1 MFLNQVSHHW
11 IVNPLHNLVLGQSS
25 VFLPPIYIQ
34 SEKFAE
40 TVCLEGSLSRFSQ
53 SSSGLGRGKGRHPF
67 PSTDYLSALFARRY
81 FFSPTPIFPFFPP
94 IRSLVPGY
102 YTTLRATCWNEL
114 LLSWLKTTNS
124 LTLNRGKGQMG
135 VDCFVSQSY
144 LIWGHVS
151 TIIFCRRLF

>member
-1 MFLNQVSHHW
+1 MLLNQVSHHW

-25 VFLPPIYIQ
+25 VFLPSMYIQ

-40 TVCLEGSLSRFSQ
+40 TVCLEGSLRRFSQ
-53 SSSGLGRGKGRHPF
+53 SSSRLGRGKGHHRF
-67 PSTDYLSALFARRY
+67 PSTDHLSALFARR
-81 FFSPTPIFPFFPP
+81 FFFFAHADFPFFPP
-94 IRSLVPGY
+94 IRSLMPGY
-102 YTTLRATCWNEL
+102 YTTLRATCWNKL
-114 LLSWLKTTNS
+114 LLSWLKTTNT

-151 TIIFCRRLF
+151 TIIFCSRL